1 MKVTVKVPEYGLI
14 GFEESAWTGRKTLS
28 HNGKECAKLGKNKF
42 VLENG
47 ETAEVTGNF
56 LRGAALYIHGKQHQ
70 LTPAAKWYEY
80 VLAALPLLFNL
91 IWGNVVSLVLIFPIV
106 GGAIGGGICGV
117 CFVLSLVLM
126 RKTSK
131 WWAKILIGLAVFA
144 ASVLIC
150 YGIALLFLSAV

>member
-1 MKVTVKVPEYGLI
+1 MKVTVNVPEYGQI
-14 GFEESAWTGRKTLS
+14 DFQESAWTGRKTLLQ
-28 HNGKECAKLGKNKF
+28 NGKECAKLGKNKF

-80 VLAALPLLFNL
+80 VLAVLPLLFNL
-91 IWGNVVSLVLIFPIV
+91 IWGNVVALFEIFPVV
-106 GGAIGGGICGV
+106 GGAIGGAIGGV
-117 CFVLSLVLM
+117 GFVLSLLLM
-126 RKTSK
+126 RKTNQ
-131 WWAKILIGLAVFA
+131 WWAKILIGLVIFA
-144 ASVLIC
+144 ACVMIS

>member
-42 VLENG
+42 ILENG
-47 ETAEVTGNF
+47 DIAQIKGNF

-91 IWGNVVSLVLIFPIV
+91 IWGNVVALVEIFPVV
-106 GGAIGGGICGV
+106 GGAIGGAIGGV
-117 CFVLSLVLM
+117 GFVLSLLLM

-131 WWAKILIGLAVFA
+131 WWAKILIGLAAFAVF
-144 ASVLIC
+144 VLIS
-150 YGIALLFLSAV
+150 YGIALLFLSAA

>member
-1 MKVTVKVPEYGLI
+1 MKVTVNVPEYGQI
-14 GFEESAWTGRKTLS
+14 DFQESAWTGRKTLLQ
-28 HNGKECAKLGKNKF
+28 NGKECAKLGKNKF

-80 VLAALPLLFNL
+80 ILALLPFLFNI

-150 YGIALLFLSAV
+150 YGIALLFLSAS

>member
-14 GFEESAWTGRKTLS
+14 DFQESAWTGRKTLS

-80 VLAALPLLFNL
+80 VLAVLPLLFNL
-91 IWGNVVSLVLIFPIV
+91 IWGNVVALFEIFPVV
-106 GGAIGGGICGV
+106 GGAIGGAIGGV
-117 CFVLSLVLM
+117 GFVLSLLLM
-126 RKTSK
+126 RKTNK
-131 WWAKILIGLAVFA
+131 WWAKILIGLVIFA
-144 ASVLIC
+144 ACVLIS

>member
-56 LRGAALYIHGKQHQ
+56 LRGAVMYIRGKEYR

-80 VLAALPLLFNL
+80 VLAVLPLLFNL
-91 IWGNVVSLVLIFPIV
+91 IWGNVVALFEIFPVV
-106 GGAIGGGICGV
+106 GGAIGGAIGGV
-117 CFVLSLVLM
+117 GFVLSLLLM
-126 RKTSK
+126 RKTNQ
-131 WWAKILIGLAVFA
+131 WWAKILIGLAAFA
-144 ASVLIC
+144 VSVLIS
-150 YGIALLFLSAV
+150 YGVALLFLSAS

>member
-1 MKVTVKVPEYGLI
+1 MKVTVNVPEYGQI
-14 GFEESAWTGRKTLS
+14 DFQESAWTGRKTLLQ
-28 HNGKECAKLGKNKF
+28 NGKECAKLGKNKF
-42 VLENG
+42 ILENG
-47 ETAEVTGNF
+47 DIAQIKGNF
-56 LRGAALYIHGKQHQ
+56 LRGAILNIRNVEYQ

-80 VLAALPLLFNL
+80 ILALLPFLFNI

-150 YGIALLFLSAV
+150 YGIALLFLSAS